1 MMGRKLLAGII
12 AVLAIA
18 GIAYYFI
25 FSLQRPAQQTPTP
38 SPAAPTPTPPPA
50 ATPSPTPSPTP
61 TPALALPQASR
72 YIVVA
77 YRDPQPISREQLI
90 PYSNINP
97 GFLRDPVMDALIR
110 AGRIVS
116 DTEIR
121 RAIYNAIQK
130 LSNDRLSLIWLVQA
144 RDIRV
149 YWDWIKDI
157 YFHPTFVY
165 RVDDLSKEPYAPNPS
180 KLVIGEAE
188 EGHSLDP
195 AVSYWAFDWF
205 IMHQI
210 YERLVTYERDNVD
223 YVSPALAVAWAR
235 NERGDEWY
243 FVIRGG
249 VVFYDPWE
257 NRTIPLTPNDVV
269 YSFRRVAIMHLDPSW
284 LIDEFINVNE
294 TTVISEE
301 EFRGEL
307 SKGLYAEYRG
317 VVRRVSSLEELL
329 SLFEYSGSVAGFV
342 KVKLKFPYAPI
353 LSVLSTIP
361 ASIVSMEVVEAHGGV
376 KPGEENKYLY
386 DHPVGTGP
394 YYLVEWVHRQHY
406 RLRANPHYWKGRP
419 AIEEIEIKL
428 IPEDSTRIM
437 MLRKGDLDIALVPS
451 SLVDQVRDVVIGGNR
466 LIVDIAPSFIIH
478 HVTLNCE
485 RYPFNISAFRKA
497 LAWAIPYDTIIS
509 TAFNGLADQAYGVIP
524 RGMFG
529 FQDDDVTKYS
539 YNEDM
544 ARRYLKE
551 SGVDPKTV
559 SITIIVT
566 QGYSEQEQIAT
577 IIQSSWSKA
586 LGIDVKVQVLSRP
599 VFNEKLMSGDFDA
612 QVLGWAPDYIDP
624 DDYAWPLQSGGYTF
638 ADVAVYT
645 TTSPSEVLRY
655 VDLSEA
661 TVIMYRDTAVVVG
674 RAK

>member
-1 MMGRKLLAGII
+1 MVNTKLLAGII
-12 AVLAIA
+12 VALAII
-18 GIAYYFI
+18 GIAYYLI
-25 FSLQRPAQQTPTP
+25 SVPQKPPQQ
-38 SPAAPTPTPPPA
+38 SPAPLPT
-50 ATPSPTPSPTP
+50 PTPSPTP
-61 TPALALPQASR
+61 TQTVALPQANR

-77 YRDPQPISREQLI
+77 YRDPQPIDRDQLV

-97 GFLRDPVMDALIR
+97 GFLRDPVMDALIK
-110 AGRIVS
+110 AGRSVT

-144 RDIRV
+144 RDVRV
-149 YWDWIKDI
+149 YWDWIKGI

-165 RVDDLSKEPYAPNPS
+165 RIDDLYKETHAPNPN
-180 KLVIGEAE
+180 KLVIGESE

-195 AVSYWAFDWF
+195 AVTYWAFDWF
-205 IMHQI
+205 VIHQI
-210 YERLVTYERDNVD
+210 YERLVTYERDTVD
-223 YVSPALAVAWAR
+223 YVSPSLAVAWTR
-235 NERGDEWY
+235 NEKGDEWY
-243 FVIRGG
+243 FVIRGD
-249 VVFYDPWE
+249 VLFYDPWE
-257 NRTIPLTPNDVV
+257 NRTIPLTPNDIV
-269 YSFRRVAIMHLDPSW
+269 YSFKRVATMHLDPSW
-284 LIDEFINVNE
+284 LIEEFINVDE
-294 TTVISEE
+294 TTVLSEE
-301 EFRGEL
+301 EFKGIL
-307 SKGLYAEYRG
+307 SNGLYTEFRG
-317 VVRRVSSLEELL
+317 VSRKVSSLEELL
-329 SLFEYSGSVAGFV
+329 SFFGYSGNIAGFV
-342 KVKLKFPYAPI
+342 KVKLKFPYVPI
-353 LSVLSTIP
+353 LSVLATVP

-376 KPGEENKYLY
+376 KPGEENQYLY

-394 YYLVEWVHRQHY
+394 YYLVEWAHRQY
-406 RLRANPHYWKGRP
+406 YKLRANPYYWKGKP

-437 MLRKGDLDIALVPS
+437 MLKKGDIDIALVPP
-451 SLVDQVRDVVIGGNR
+451 SLVDQVKDVELGSNKLV
-466 LIVDIAPSFIIH
+466 VDVAPSFWIH

-529 FQDDDVTKYS
+529 FQDDELTKYS

-544 ARRYLKE
+544 ARKYLKE
-551 SGVDPKTV
+551 SGVDPKSI

-599 VFNEKLMSGDFDA
+599 IFNEKLMSGDFDA
-612 QVLGWAPDYIDP
+612 QVLGWGPDYIDP
-624 DDYAWPLQSGGYTF
+624 DDYAGPLQSGGYTF
-638 ADVAVYT
+638 ADIAVYT
-645 TTSPSEVLRY
+645 VASSSEVSKY
-655 VDLSEA
+655 IDLNEA
-661 TVIMYRDTAVVVG
+661 TVVTYRDTLIVVG
-674 RAK
+674 KAR

>member
-1 MMGRKLLAGII
+1 MVNTKLLAGII
-12 AVLAIA
+12 VALAII
-18 GIAYYFI
+18 GIAYYLI
-25 FSLQRPAQQTPTP
+25 SVPQKPPQQ
-38 SPAAPTPTPPPA
+38 SPAPLPT
-50 ATPSPTPSPTP
+50 PTPSPTP
-61 TPALALPQASR
+61 TQTVALPQANR

-77 YRDPQPISREQLI
+77 YRDPQPIDRDQLV

-97 GFLRDPVMDALIR
+97 GFLRDPVMDALIK
-110 AGRIVS
+110 AGRSVT

-144 RDIRV
+144 RDVRV
-149 YWDWIKDI
+149 YWDWIKGI

-165 RVDDLSKEPYAPNPS
+165 RIDDLYKETHAPNPN
-180 KLVIGEAE
+180 KLVIGESE

-195 AVSYWAFDWF
+195 AVTYWAFDWF
-205 IMHQI
+205 VIHQI
-210 YERLVTYERDNVD
+210 YERLVTYERDTVD
-223 YVSPALAVAWAR
+223 YVSPSLAVAWTR
-235 NERGDEWY
+235 NEKGDEWY
-243 FVIRGG
+243 FVIRGD
-249 VVFYDPWE
+249 VLFYDPWE
-257 NRTIPLTPNDVV
+257 NRTIPLTPNDIV
-269 YSFRRVAIMHLDPSW
+269 YSFKRVATMHLDPSW
-284 LIDEFINVNE
+284 LIEEFINVDE
-294 TTVISEE
+294 TTVLSEE
-301 EFRGEL
+301 EFKGIL
-307 SKGLYAEYRG
+307 SNGLYTEFRG
-317 VVRRVSSLEELL
+317 VSRKVSSLEELL
-329 SLFEYSGSVAGFV
+329 SFFGYSGNIAGFV
-342 KVKLKFPYAPI
+342 KVKLKFPYVPI
-353 LSVLSTIP
+353 LSVLATVP

-376 KPGEENKYLY
+376 KPGEENQYLY

-394 YYLVEWVHRQHY
+394 YYLVEWAHRQY
-406 RLRANPHYWKGRP
+406 YKLRANPYYWKGKP

-437 MLRKGDLDIALVPS
+437 MLKKGDIDIALVPP
-451 SLVDQVRDVVIGGNR
+451 SLVDQVKDVELGSNKLV
-466 LIVDIAPSFIIH
+466 VDVAPSFWIH

-529 FQDDDVTKYS
+529 FQDDELTKYS

-544 ARRYLKE
+544 ARKYLKE
-551 SGVDPKTV
+551 SGVDPKSI

-599 VFNEKLMSGDFDA
+599 IFNEKLMSGDFDA
-612 QVLGWAPDYIDP
+612 QVLGWGPDYIDP
-624 DDYAWPLQSGGYTF
+624 DDYAGPLQSGGYTF
-638 ADVAVYT
+638 ADIAVYT
-645 TTSPSEVLRY
+645 VASSSEVSKY
-655 VDLSEA
+655 IDLNEA
-661 TVIMYRDTAVVVG
+661 TVVTYRDTLIVVG
-674 RAK
+674 RAR